1 MSSFRV
7 SASLGARREQASHTY
22 DTAVNHD
29 PPAAGMDTEDDFRS
43 WYEDHAAPSHTA
55 DPGYHANLYCQRKE
69 TNAGRGGGGKKKK
82 KIGMGAS
89 ERRGRRR
96 G

>member
-1 MSSFRV
+1 MGGGGGGEEEEEEEDSR
-7 SASLGARREQASHTY
+7 
-22 DTAVNHD
+22 
-29 PPAAGMDTEDDFRS
+29 AAGMDTEDGFRS
-43 WYEDHAAPSHTA
+43 WYEDHAAPSHAA

-69 TNAGRGGGGKKKK
+69 TNAGRGGGGKKK
-82 KIGMGAS
+82 IGMGAS